1 VIGQALGP
9 YRISARLGSGGM
21 GVVWRARDERL
32 GREVALK
39 VLPDALVA
47 DPVARAQLMREAR
60 AASALNHPNIL
71 TVHEVGES
79 GEHVY
84 IVTEY
89 VAGKPL
95 SDWSARGALPVETVV
110 RYGTQIA
117 DALAHAHEHGVI
129 HRDIKASNVLVTPD
143 GRAKLL
149 DFGIARV
156 AMPGGG
162 ASLAVTRTAP
172 GVLAGTPSAMAP
184 EQWRGAVAD
193 ARSDVWSLGVLL
205 YTQLAGKPPFD
216 GKNAF
221 EISAAILEQPPPP
234 LPAHVPPALAA
245 VVARCLAK
253 DPLQRWRS
261 AVEVRAA
268 LEAIGA
274 GSGHMPAAAAAGPPR
289 RGTPGAA
296 IALGAIAVLALA
308 VAALVGTGRIRLP
321 LAAHGPA
328 GITSLAV
335 LPLDNFSR
343 DPEQLYFA
351 DGITEELTT
360 RLAQL
365 GVLRVTSRTS
375 VMRFRGSTESLPAIA
390 RQLGVDAVIEGSVE
404 RAGDRVRIT
413 AQLVRAST
421 DEHLWAR
428 SYERDMK
435 DALALQ
441 DEVAGAIV
449 AEVQGKLA
457 PTSPRPA
464 PSTRA
469 VDPAVYQ
476 AYLRGRYQ
484 YERWTTPSM
493 LNALAN
499 YDRALAGDST
509 YAPAYAGRALAL
521 VFIDAGPETLAL
533 ARRSLDRALALDP
546 NLSEAHST
554 LAQLLFEHEWNW
566 AAAEREFRRAIELN
580 PNNVDAR
587 HQFSHLLLAIGRR
600 DEAWEQAR
608 IGLKLDPLSP
618 AMLGHMAFLEFMDGR
633 FDAVAGW
640 AKQALAVDATYS
652 SGVGHAVDS
661 DLAQRRWAQWKA
673 DEHRMAQLG
682 DAIDPR
688 CDSLADAFEAGRLG
702 DARRLVAAVASPAD
716 PFPHSAVELA
726 ALYTAAGDRE
736 AAFDELEKGFQR
748 KDYEMIYLG
757 RDPRVADLRNDPR
770 LLALRRRMGL
780 PG

>member
-1 VIGQALGP
+1 VIGQQLGP
-9 YRISARLGSGGM
+9 YRVTARLGAGGM
-21 GVVWRARDERL
+21 GVVWRAFDERL

-47 DPVARAQLMREAR
+47 DAGARARLLREAR
-60 AASALNHPNIL
+60 AASGLNHPNIL

-79 GEHVY
+79 GEQVY

-89 VAGKPL
+89 VPGKPL
-95 SDWSARGALPVETVV
+95 SEWIGQGALPVETVL

-117 DALAHAHEHGVI
+117 DALAHAHEHGVT
-129 HRDIKASNVLVTPD
+129 HRDIKASNVLITPD
-143 GRAKLL
+143 GRAKVL
-149 DFGIARV
+149 DFGLARIAV
-156 AMPGGG
+156 AGSE
-162 ASLAVTRTAP
+162 ASQALTLTSPDVIQ
-172 GVLAGTPSAMAP
+172 GTPGAIAP
-184 EQWRGAVAD
+184 EVWRGAQAD

-205 YTQLAGKPPFD
+205 YTLLSGQAPF
-216 GKNAF
+216 GGGTAF
-221 EISAAILEQPPPP
+221 EVSAAILEQPAPP
-234 LPAHVPPALAA
+234 LPAHVPSALAA

-261 AVEVRAA
+261 AAEVRAA

-274 GSGHMPAAAAAGPPR
+274 GSGSAPAIAPPAPRPR
-289 RGTPGAA
+289 RLPRA
-296 IALGAIAVLALA
+296 IALGALTVLAVIA
-308 VAALVGTGRIRLP
+308 TILVSTGRIRLP
-321 LAAHGPA
+321 LGARGPA

-365 GVLRVTSRTS
+365 GALRVISRTS

-449 AEVQGKLA
+449 AEIQGKIA
-457 PTSPRPA
+457 PARLPPSPHA
-464 PSTRA
+464 RA

-484 YERWTTPSM
+484 YERWNRASAY
-493 LNALAN
+493 NALAN
-499 YDRALAGDST
+499 YDQALAGDPT

-521 VFIDAGPETLAL
+521 EYLATSPDTIAL
-533 ARRSLDRALALDP
+533 SRTALDRALALDP
-546 NLSEAHST
+546 NLSEAHAT
-554 LAQLLFEHEWNW
+554 RAYIDLYHDWDW
-566 AAAEREFRRAIELN
+566 AGADREFRRAIELN
-580 PNNVDAR
+580 PNNVDAH
-587 HQFSHLLLAIGRR
+587 HQYSHLLLALGRR
-600 DEAWEQAR
+600 DEAVAEGR

-618 AMLGHMAFLEFMDGR
+618 AMLRHMEFLDFMDG
-633 FDAVAGW
+633 DYNGVADW
-640 AKQALAVDATYS
+640 ARRALAVDPTYAS
-652 SGVGHAVDS
+652 ALEDVVAS
-661 DLAQRRWAQWKA
+661 DLAQHRWGAWKA
-673 DEHRMAQLG
+673 DLARLAQLG
-682 DAIDPR
+682 EPTDPR
-688 CDSLADAFEAGRLG
+688 CDSLADAFQAGRLH
-702 DARRLVAAVASPAD
+702 DAVRIARMLPTPAD
-716 PFPHSAVELA
+716 PFSHSWVEVA
-726 ALYTAAGDRE
+726 ALCTMAGDRD
-736 AAFDELEKGFQR
+736 AAFAELEKGYAERYF
-748 KDYEMIYLG
+748 ELMYLD
-757 RDPRVADLRNDPR
+757 RDPRLAALRNDPR
-770 LLALRRRMGL
+770 LRSLRHRMGL